1 MPLADDARTIRA
13 AADASWEQLEALL
26 PEKAALAAFGGR
38 RPARADFQWAF
49 SMLLSRLIRLRS
61 LGDREALVPWADLLN
76 HSPDSDAYL
85 DWDAAQRAVVL
96 RADAAAQPGQ
106 QLFAS
111 YGTKASGALLLRCAP
126 SSSLLVTSMSKR
138 INPAVLQLA
147 LSQHTHGAAC
157 ISMVIWWP

>member
-1 MPLADDARTIRA
+1 MPLADDARAIRA
-13 AADASWEQLEALL
+13 AADASWEQLEAVL

-38 RPARADFQWAF
+38 RPLRADFQWAF

-61 LGDREALVPWADLLN
+61 LGDCEALVPWADLLN

-111 YGTKASGALLLRCAP
+111 YGAKASGALLLRYPVQSYVVP
-126 SSSLLVTSMSKR
+126 SSKQVF
-138 INPAVLQLA
+138 
-147 LSQHTHGAAC
+147 
-157 ISMVIWWP
+157 